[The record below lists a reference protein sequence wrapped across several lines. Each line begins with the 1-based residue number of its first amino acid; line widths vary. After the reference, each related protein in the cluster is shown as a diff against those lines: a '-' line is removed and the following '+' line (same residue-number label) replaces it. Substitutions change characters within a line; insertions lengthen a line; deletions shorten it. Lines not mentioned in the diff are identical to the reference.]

1 LRARQKAG
9 AIRHNGI
16 SGRIVVLGQ
25 IFPLGRIVKIVLLI
39 IRESIVRVCFFVIV
53 IVIVIVSRG
62 TVDVVWDAVG
72 QARQGFFAGGGGGRG
87 VVIIIVAFRD
97 TVELVC
103 FKEDSLSGFF
113 AGGGGGRGV
122 VIIIVVLVVVALL

>member
-1 LRARQKAG
+1 MRARQKAG

-39 IRESIVRVCFFVIV
+39 IRDLGTIRTAVVCFF
-53 IVIVIVSRG
+53 
-62 TVDVVWDAVG
+62 
-72 QARQGFFAGGGGGRG
+72 
-87 VVIIIVAFRD
+87 VIIIVAFRD

-103 FKEDSLSGFF
+103 FKEDSLSGFY
-113 AGGGGGRGV
+113 AGGGGGREVV
-122 VIIIVVLVVVALL
+122 VIIVVSKGTVEVVCDALGHAREGFFAGDGGGRAL